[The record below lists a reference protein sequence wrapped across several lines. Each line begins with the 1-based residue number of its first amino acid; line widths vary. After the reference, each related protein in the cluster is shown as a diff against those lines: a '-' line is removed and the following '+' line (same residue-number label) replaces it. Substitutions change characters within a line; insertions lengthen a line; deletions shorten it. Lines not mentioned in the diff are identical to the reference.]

1 MSIKRQLIII
11 FVPILVTCGGA
22 SPTDK
27 VLSGVRERD
36 QQVRRQMMALTK
48 AVTTEG
54 REDLIDSLILTAECL
69 ERIDAENIA
78 IVDSLLQ
85 DGLPKGLLKVS
96 YSTIW
101 LVIDHATLEKQEQ
114 HLPLVE
120 QMAAEELICAS
131 DYATLCDRVAMQHNR
146 PQRYGTQSV
155 QFGTP
160 TTLQLH
166 IFPVEDPEQL
176 DSLRATVGLSPI
188 AEYLEQLTTAVGI
201 EAKFIPSMT
210 VEDINR
216 LREDSQSAN

>member
-1 MSIKRQLIII
+1 MKRRLMII
-11 FVPILVTCGGA
+11 FVCILVACGGA

-27 VLSGVRERD
+27 VLSEVRARD
-36 QQVRRQMMALTK
+36 QQVRRQMMTLTK

-54 REDLIDSLILTAECL
+54 REDLVDSLILTAECL

-85 DGLPKGLLKVS
+85 DGLPKGLLKES

-131 DYATLCDRVAMQHNR
+131 DYATLCDRIAMQHNR

-166 IFPVEDPEQL
+166 IFPVEDPEHL

-188 AEYLEQLTTAVGI
+188 VEYLEQLTAAVGI

-216 LREDSQSAN
+216 LREGAQSAN